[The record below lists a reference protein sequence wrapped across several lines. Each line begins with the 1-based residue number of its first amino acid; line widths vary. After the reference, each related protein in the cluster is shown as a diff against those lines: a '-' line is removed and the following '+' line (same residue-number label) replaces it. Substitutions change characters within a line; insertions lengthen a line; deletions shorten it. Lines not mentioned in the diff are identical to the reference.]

1 MPKDLDTI
9 EKLIKFME
17 EHGLSELSV
26 KQGDLEFRARRGPS
40 PAAYSFAP
48 AHPIVHGVPMDAAS
62 SGLQPAAVESGKAPA
77 AAGGKPEG
85 NFKEICSPIV
95 GTFYRK
101 PNPNAP
107 PYVEL
112 GDRVEKDTVVCIV
125 EAMKVMNEIKADV
138 KGTIK
143 KLLVEDATPVEFG
156 QPLFLVEPG

>member
-26 KQGDLEFRARRGPS
+26 KQGDLEFRARRGER
-40 PAAYSFAP
+40 PAAYPFAP
-48 AHPIVHGVPMDAAS
+48 VSPIVHGVHMDPAAS
-62 SGLQPAAVESGKAPA
+62 GFQPAAADSGKAPA
-77 AAGGKPEG
+77 AAGKPEG

-138 KGTIK
+138 SGTIK